1 MVYVNIHNK
10 LIELKIVYYGAGMSG
25 KTTNL
30 IQLHQGLRE
39 QHKGQMV
46 SLATES
52 ESTIF
57 FDFFPVEL
65 GQINGMSVRLR
76 MYTVP
81 GQDFYEA
88 SRRLV
93 LEGADGVVFVIDSD
107 PAREPANY
115 ASYED
120 LCKNLKACHS
130 AIERIPVIF
139 QYNKRDIPRALAVG
153 SVEAKVG
160 FTPLQVFEAVAS
172 RGEGV
177 KQTAQAISRSVVER
191 FAF

>member
-1 MVYVNIHNK
+1 LVYINIHSR
-10 LIELKIVYYGAGMSG
+10 LIELKIVYYGAGLSG

-30 IQLHQGLRE
+30 MILHQALPE
-39 QHKGQMV
+39 VHKGKLV

-57 FDFFPVEL
+57 FDFFPLEL
-65 GQINGMSVRLR
+65 GEVNGMKVRLR

-93 LEGADGVVFVIDSD
+93 LENADGVVFVIDSHPD
-107 PAREPANY
+107 RMQDNL
-115 ASYED
+115 ASLAD
-120 LCKNLKACHS
+120 LKRNLETVHS
-130 AIERIPVIF
+130 GLHRIPIIF
-139 QYNKRDIPRALAVG
+139 QYNKRDLDAAVPVG
-153 SVEAKVG
+153 SVEKAVG
-160 FTPLQVFEAVAS
+160 FKPLAVFEAVAS

-177 KQTAQAISRSVVER
+177 RPTAQAISRSVVER
-191 FAF
+191 FSF